1 MNTRRTDEAR
11 TGPSA
16 ARRRRHE
23 EDDAAAGRPERRSDE
38 EERPRA
44 TLSTEA
50 IETLLSTAIAR
61 ARELG
66 IALRRVRSRRRDR
79 RLRQLRGRPAH
90 RGNDDNQGLHHAV
103 QTGMP
108 TKDWKAYLDGIPADE
123 LKIIDK
129 IDGYIAADG
138 GYPIVENGLVLGGI
152 GVSGADQQRD
162 TDVAL
167 RAMAALDA

>member
-1 MNTRRTDEAR
+1 MKK
-11 TGPSA
+11 SA
-16 ARRRRHE
+16 
-23 EDDAAAGRPERRSDE
+23 
-38 EERPRA
+38 PRA

-61 ARELG
+61 ARELDIRVH
-66 IALRRVRSRRRDR
+66 IAITDSAAEIVGFVSCEGAPRIAATTARNK
-79 RLRQLRGRPAH
+79 AFT
-90 RGNDDNQGLHHAV
+90 AV

-138 GYPIVENGLVLGGI
+138 GYPIVENGLVLGAI

-162 TDVAL
+162 ADVAL

>member
-1 MNTRRTDEAR
+1 MKK
-11 TGPSA
+11 SA
-16 ARRRRHE
+16 
-23 EDDAAAGRPERRSDE
+23 
-38 EERPRA
+38 PRA

-61 ARELG
+61 ARELDIRVHVAITDSAAEIVG
-66 IALRRVRSRRRDR
+66 FVSCEGAPRIAATTARNK
-79 RLRQLRGRPAH
+79 AFT
-90 RGNDDNQGLHHAV
+90 AV

-162 TDVAL
+162 ADVAL